1 MLKLQLVQQS
11 IVASI
16 VLLACT
22 LQAAQL
28 FNSPVNPRGW
38 QVRASRPDFTRW
50 LQEYGRK
57 SKTATAL
64 LCAGCS

>member
-1 MLKLQLVQQS
+1 MVKFQLVQQS

-16 VLLACT
+16 LLLACT

-38 QVRASRPDFTRW
+38 QVRASRPEFFR
-50 LQEYGRK
+50 LP
-57 SKTATAL
+57 
-64 LCAGCS
+64 